1 MRRPA
6 LGERQ
11 SVVFL
16 ALIPITAISSPSWGY
31 CFSFSMFSFTPVEKT
46 LDKSAFKS
54 KPVVPLPTQTV
65 GAFLAEVSSMLE
77 GLKFSGGTVGLRCN
91 PLCAVYTSGIHNVSI
106 ESSSFTLL
114 SMAWWYRIILLKAEK
129 GSVNARTHVI
139 FLLLTPH
146 PFPSISWN
154 HNFTPALH

>member
-6 LGERQ
+6 LRERQ

-91 PLCAVYTSGIHNVSI
+91 PAVKNVVTACQKQELRQKMQIMVSVK
-106 ESSSFTLL
+106 TLMR
-114 SMAWWYRIILLKAEK
+114 SPE
-129 GSVNARTHVI
+129 RTCWQA
-139 FLLLTPH
+139 P
-146 PFPSISWN
+146 N
-154 HNFTPALH
+154 